1 MTKLYVVSK
10 SDLDKLARGRSS
22 SHRSLA
28 LLDGEELDWD
38 KRASGRSSGNRSF
51 AVLNGE
57 ELDLDELASGPY
69 SSNLSF
75 AVLTGEESDLDER
88 ASGPSTIHLSF
99 AMLYLGL
106 FIGFLMTTIAVDMPN
121 NKHTVF
127 VAGTIVFGAV
137 SLWLWIWWW
146 FATKRNIPPKKIEKW
161 PTYEDAVQID

>member
-22 SHRSLA
+22 S
-28 LLDGEELDWD
+28 
-38 KRASGRSSGNRSF
+38 NRSF
-51 AVLNGE
+51 ALLDGE
-57 ELDLDELASGPY
+57 ELDLDELAGGH
-69 SSNLSF
+69 SSSHRSF
-75 AVLTGEESDLDER
+75 AVLDGEELYLDERAKR
-88 ASGPSTIHLSF
+88 ASGPSSMHLSF

-106 FIGFLMTTIAVDMPN
+106 FIGFLITTIAVDMST

-127 VAGTIVFGAV
+127 IVGTILFGAV

-146 FATKRNIPPKKIEKW
+146 FATKQCIPRERIQKW